1 VHSDSFAGRFGAT
14 SFVRLLP
21 GFRWRN
27 ADVLPILEVAV
38 IIALTAI
45 GLAVRLR
52 GLVVPTRSLWI
63 DEVFSIWLAKL
74 PPRQAIQAI
83 AAIDQHPPL
92 YALLLHF
99 WLLPRADPWW
109 ARLSSVLLGTA
120 TIPTAALLGRATGGW
135 RLGVIAACLVT
146 FSPELVRY
154 SQEVR
159 MYAMVVL
166 LVFLATFF
174 LVKAIEQASRRY
186 WLGFG
191 VTTLLLIYTHNV
203 TLFLLPAQAAFV
215 FWEARREPAIL
226 RSYLVTMTGVGL
238 LWLPW
243 LPILSHQASGVIQRF
258 WTSAPSPGFVGTT
271 ILDFLNAFPPPTAN
285 VAGLGIPLGS
295 LGLWLL
301 LPLSG
306 FVVAGL
312 LRGPRQ
318 YRLLFFAS
326 FALPLA
332 IDLGLSLWRPIFE
345 ERVLLYTTVGAIM
358 LIASAIAAARSLPVN
373 LLLLAPVLWLNVVSL
388 NNYDVSFRKE
398 LWETSAE
405 FVAGHAQSGDLIL
418 FNATWTQLPFDYYYR
433 RVHGPPLVEHGL
445 PVDLFDRGVLEPPM
459 LPSDVPTVARLTA
472 GKQHVWVLLSHDWYN
487 DPQHLIRPA
496 MRALFRHETVY
507 TFDNI
512 LVIYYRR

>member
-271 ILDFLNAFPPPTAN
+271 ILDFLNAFPPPTATSP
-285 VAGLGIPLGS
+285 V
-295 LGLWLL
+295 W
-301 LPLSG
+301 G
-306 FVVAGL
+306 FRSVRWGYGCCF
-312 LRGPRQ
+312 RCP
-318 YRLLFFAS
+318 AS
-326 FALPLA
+326 
-332 IDLGLSLWRPIFE
+332 SS
-345 ERVLLYTTVGAIM
+345 RV
-358 LIASAIAAARSLPVN
+358 SSAARASTAFSSSRASPF
-373 LLLLAPVLWLNVVSL
+373 PSR
-388 NNYDVSFRKE
+388 S
-398 LWETSAE
+398 TS
-405 FVAGHAQSGDLIL
+405 D
-418 FNATWTQLPFDYYYR
+418 
-433 RVHGPPLVEHGL
+433 
-445 PVDLFDRGVLEPPM
+445 
-459 LPSDVPTVARLTA
+459 
-472 GKQHVWVLLSHDWYN
+472 
-487 DPQHLIRPA
+487 
-496 MRALFRHETVY
+496 
-507 TFDNI
+507 
-512 LVIYYRR
+512 